1 MTLSIIIVNW
11 NVKALLQRCLES
23 ILNYVKDVDYEVIV
37 VDNCS
42 QDGSQEYLKEL
53 SKKRNHI
60 RAILNEKNFGFGK
73 ANNQAFKKTKGEFVL
88 FLNPDTEFIK
98 ENGMKKI
105 IELMKQNKKWG
116 IVGCQLI
123 GPDKEIQPSVRNFP
137 TIFSQLII
145 ILKLQYLFPKSKVL
159 KKYFQTD
166 FNYQKT
172 KEVDQ
177 VAGSFILTRRKILDQ
192 VGSFDERFH
201 LWFEDADLC
210 YRVKKAGWQ
219 IIYCPKVKIL
229 HHGGKS
235 FWQLMSIDRQR
246 IYNKS
251 LLTYFQK
258 HSYISRYWPLILVQP
273 ISLFLALLSGVYPAE
288 LKKKIKKKLNV
299 D

>member
-11 NVKALLQRCLES
+11 NVKALLQRCVES

-42 QDGSQEYLKEL
+42 QDGSQEYLKKL
-53 SKKRNHI
+53 SRKRNHI
-60 RAILNEKNFGFGK
+60 RAIFNEKNLGFGK
-73 ANNQAFKKTKGEFVL
+73 ANNQALKKTTGEFVL
-88 FLNPDTEFIK
+88 FLNPDTELVK
-98 ENGMKKI
+98 ENGVEKI

-123 GPDKEIQPSVRNFP
+123 GPDKEIQPSVRSFP
-137 TIFSQLII
+137 TIFSQLMI
-145 ILKLQYLFPKSKVL
+145 ILKLQYLFPKSKIF

-166 FNYQKT
+166 FNYQKR

-177 VAGSFILTRRKILDQ
+177 VAGSFILTSRKILNQ
-192 VGSFDERFH
+192 VGGFDESFH
-201 LWFEDADLC
+201 LWFEDADFC
-210 YRVKKAGWQ
+210 YRVKKAGYQ
-219 IIYCPKVKIL
+219 IIYYPEVKIL

-251 LLTYFQK
+251 LITYFQK
-258 HSYISRYWPLILVQP
+258 HSYIWHYWPLILVQP

-288 LKKKIKKKLNV
+288 LKRKIKKKLNV

>member
-11 NVKALLQRCLES
+11 NVKALCQKCLES

-53 SKKRNHI
+53 SRKSNHI
-60 RAILNEKNFGFGK
+60 RAIFNEKNLDFGR
-73 ANNQAFKKTKGEFVL
+73 ANNQALKQTKGEFVL

-98 ENGMKKI
+98 ENGMAKI

-123 GPDKEIQPSVRNFP
+123 GPDKEVQPSVRNFP
-137 TIFSQLII
+137 TIFSQLMI
-145 ILKLQYLFPKSKVL
+145 ILKLQYLFPNNKVL

-166 FNYQKT
+166 FNYQKR

-192 VGSFDERFH
+192 VGSFDESFH

-219 IIYCPKVKIL
+219 IIYYPEIKIL

-251 LLTYFQK
+251 LLIYFQK
-258 HSYISRYWPLILVQP
+258 HSYIGRYWPLILVQP
-273 ISLFLALLSGVYPAE
+273 LSLFLSLLSEVYPAE
-288 LKKKIKKKLNV
+288 LKKKVKKKLNV